1 MAPQSSDQTLELA
14 RCSFKASVPLASG
27 DCLAWSGG
35 FGLGIKS
42 GDFGRGSSVGQLCL
56 LIRRGH
62 MIDDRLPQQD
72 YSNMDGVYND
82 ELRPIKERQWQ

>member
-14 RCSFKASVPLASG
+14 RRSFKASVPLASG
-27 DCLAWSGG
+27 DCLEWGG
-35 FGLGIKS
+35 GVGLGTKS

-56 LIRRGH
+56 LSSRGH
-62 MIDDRLPQQD
+62 MVDDRLPGQD